1 MSGAADG
8 SGPVFEREITEIAE
22 LRALYPPT
30 SARAAAK
37 VIDHIDAI
45 CRRYIAAS
53 PFLLIATRGAD
64 GRLDVSPKGDPP
76 GFVSVL
82 GPRHLAIPDRPGNNR
97 LDSFENVLGDPQV
110 GLLFLIPG
118 HRDTLRVAGRGKL
131 VADEALLSRLA
142 VAGRPAR
149 LALVVEVEEVFTHC
163 PKCAMRS
170 GIWDPARWPDL
181 SQVPSLAEA
190 LIAHAGLDTPAEEVA
205 ASLEEGN
212 REQLY

>member
-1 MSGAADG
+1 VSGRPDPGA
-8 SGPVFEREITEIAE
+8 PVFEDEITDVAA

-30 SARAAAK
+30 SPRAAAK
-37 VIDHIDAI
+37 VIDHIDPI

-53 PFLLIATRGAD
+53 PFLLIATRGSD
-64 GRLDVSPKGDPP
+64 GRMDVSPKGDPP

-82 GPRHLAIPDRPGNNR
+82 GPRHVAIPDRPGNNR
-97 LDSFENVLGDPQV
+97 LDSFENILCDPQI

-118 HRDTLRVAGRGKL
+118 HRDTLRVAGRGRL
-131 VADEALLSRLA
+131 VADAPLLADLS
-142 VAGRPAR
+142 VDGRPAR

-163 PKCAMRS
+163 PKCAIRS

-190 LIAHAGLDTPAEEVA
+190 LVAHAGLDAPEGEVA
-205 ASLEEGN
+205 AALETGN